1 MYYVYTI
8 VNNKKLYLGFNKDYK
23 TNIEFIKYM
32 KDIFDDKVFDI
43 NILPE
48 DQEFNDDIY
57 DDFTYPTEIVYLTDK
72 DIIPISWLDI
82 LNDSSLSVY
91 ADIYNDLEY
100 ISSILKI
107 YKSKNI
113 KKVLNVIEDYK
124 NIFNSDFP
132 TDDFIADDVKVKKLI
147 KYSLNIWEEYSCM

>member
-91 ADIYNDLEY
+91 SDIYNDLEY

>member
-43 NILPE
+43 NILQE

-57 DDFTYPTEIVYLTDK
+57 DEFTYPTEIVYLTDK

>member
-43 NILPE
+43 NILSE

>member
-113 KKVLNVIEDYK
+113 KKVLNVIEEYK

>member
-1 MYYVYTI
+1 
-8 VNNKKLYLGFNKDYK
+8 
-23 TNIEFIKYM
+23 M

>member
-23 TNIEFIKYM
+23 TSIEFIKYM

-113 KKVLNVIEDYK
+113 KKVLDVIEDYK